1 MSSHLNDEFLNYLI
15 TVANLNIFQTGFIYL
30 QDLVFFI
37 LTAKLI
43 ENKTTYYEIYFVQ
56 KLLNKCV
63 FYNISITV
71 KIHNVMDDAHDIFN

>member
-30 QDLVFFI
+30 QDFVFFI
-37 LTAKLI
+37 LMAKLI

-56 KLLNKCV
+56 K
-63 FYNISITV
+63 
-71 KIHNVMDDAHDIFN
+71 